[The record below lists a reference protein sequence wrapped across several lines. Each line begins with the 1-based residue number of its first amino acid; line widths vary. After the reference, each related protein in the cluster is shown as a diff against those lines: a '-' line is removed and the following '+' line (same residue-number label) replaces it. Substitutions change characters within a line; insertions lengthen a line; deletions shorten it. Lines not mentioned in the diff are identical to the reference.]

1 MMRWL
6 GRALKKTA
14 GFWSPLRRVYR
25 WVERAAEVLSNHDG
39 HDAMTV
45 RRRFDGVLSAL
56 GRSLPEAGKYRP
68 ALKHFLRITHTHRP
82 YLFACYAIEGLP
94 RTNNDLEQLF
104 GRFRYHERR
113 ASGRKVAAPS
123 TVVRG
128 RARLVASIATN
139 LRRYEA
145 QELVLHR
152 PKAWRQLRRELAAHQ
167 HPRTLGRRF
176 RRQPAAYL
184 AALEERILKAPLP
197 P

>member
-1 MMRWL
+1 MLRWL

-14 GFWSPLRRVYR
+14 GFWSPLRRAYR
-25 WVERAAEVLSNHDG
+25 WVERAAEVLSNRDE
-39 HDAMTV
+39 HDAATV

-56 GRSLPEAGKYRP
+56 GRSLSEAGKYRP
-68 ALKHFLRITHTHRP
+68 ALKHFLKISRTHRP
-82 YLFACYAIEGLP
+82 HLFACYAVEGLP

-128 RARLVASIATN
+128 RARLVASIATRV
-139 LRRYEA
+139 RRYEA
-145 QELVLHR
+145 RELVLR
-152 PKAWRQLRRELAAHQ
+152 QPKVWHQLRRELAVHQ
-167 HPRTLGRRF
+167 HPRTLSRRF
-176 RRQPAAYL
+176 RRQPLAYL
-184 AALEERILKAPLP
+184 KALEARILKASLP